1 MYTPD
6 YKMVGDN
13 QYVGII
19 KENNKT
25 IMMSNTKKKSA
36 TDALRH
42 AEAYIHEH
50 YMHELNDKTLKCKY
64 SCIIFMMLTVFVF
77 LRNLLIPTVTN
88 VVVILSAVAG
98 SVMAV
103 ISACFG
109 VLWWSSYCEYRTL
122 VESYEVIQPNFF
134 DREK

>member
-25 IMMSNTKKKSA
+25 IMMSNAKKKSA
-36 TDALRH
+36 TEALRH

-50 YMHELNDKTLKCKY
+50 YMHEMNDKMLRCKY
-64 SCIIFMMLTVFVF
+64 SCILFVALTVFVF
-77 LRNLLIPTVTN
+77 LRSLLIPVVTN
-88 VVVILSAVAG
+88 VVVVLSAVAG
-98 SVMAV
+98 SVLAL

-109 VLWWSSYCEYRTL
+109 VLWWTSYYECRTL
-122 VESYEVIQPNFF
+122 VESYDIIPQSFF
-134 DREK
+134 DKS

>member
-25 IMMSNTKKKSA
+25 IMMGNAKKKSA
-36 TDALRH
+36 TEALRH

-50 YMHELNDKTLKCKY
+50 YMHELNDKILKCKY
-64 SCIIFMMLTVFVF
+64 SCIIFVMLTVFMF
-77 LRNLLIPTVTN
+77 LRSLLIPTVTN
-88 VVVILSAVAG
+88 VVIVLSAVAG
-98 SVMAV
+98 VALAV

-109 VLWWSSYCEYRTL
+109 VLWWTSYYEYRTL
-122 VESYEVIQPNFF
+122 VESYDFIPQNFF
-134 DREK
+134 DR

>member
-13 QYVGII
+13 RYVGII

-25 IMMSNTKKKSA
+25 IMMSNVKKKSA
-36 TDALRH
+36 TEALRH

-50 YMHELNDKTLKCKY
+50 YMHEMNDKALKCKY
-64 SCIIFMMLTVFVF
+64 SCIIFVMLTVFML
-77 LRNLLIPTVTN
+77 LRSLLIPTVTD
-88 VVVILSAVAG
+88 VVIVLSAVAG
-98 SVMAV
+98 VALAV

-109 VLWWSSYCEYRTL
+109 VLWWTSYYEYRTL
-122 VESYEVIQPNFF
+122 IESYDVLPPSFF
-134 DREK
+134 DRS

>member
-25 IMMSNTKKKSA
+25 IMMSNAKKKSA
-36 TDALRH
+36 TEALRH

-50 YMHELNDKTLKCKY
+50 YMHEMNDKMLRCKY
-64 SCIIFMMLTVFVF
+64 SCIIFVVLTVFVF
-77 LRNLLIPTVTN
+77 LRSLLIPTVTD
-88 VVVILSAVAG
+88 VVIVLSAVAG
-98 SVMAV
+98 VALAV
-103 ISACFG
+103 ISAYFG
-109 VLWWSSYCEYRTL
+109 VLWWTSYYEYRTL
-122 VESYEVIQPNFF
+122 VESYDVLPPSFF
-134 DREK
+134 DRA

>member
-25 IMMSNTKKKSA
+25 IMMSNAKKKSA
-36 TDALRH
+36 IEALRH

-50 YMHELNDKTLKCKY
+50 YMHEMNDKMLRCKY
-64 SCIIFMMLTVFVF
+64 SCIIFMMLTIFVF
-77 LRNLLIPTVTN
+77 LRSLLIPVVTN
-88 VVVILSAVAG
+88 VVIVLSAVAG
-98 SVMAV
+98 SVLAV

-109 VLWWSSYCEYRTL
+109 VLWWTSCYEYRTL
-122 VESYEVIQPNFF
+122 VESYDIIPPSFF
-134 DREK
+134 DKS

>member
-25 IMMSNTKKKSA
+25 IMMSNAKKKSA
-36 TDALRH
+36 TEALRH

-50 YMHELNDKTLKCKY
+50 YMHEMNDKMQRCKY
-64 SCIIFMMLTVFVF
+64 SCILFVALTVFVF
-77 LRNLLIPTVTN
+77 LRSLLIPTVTN

-98 SVMAV
+98 SVLAV

-109 VLWWSSYCEYRTL
+109 VLWWTSYYEYRTL
-122 VESYEVIQPNFF
+122 VESYDVLPPSFF
-134 DREK
+134 DRT

>member
-13 QYVGII
+13 QNVGII

-25 IMMSNTKKKSA
+25 IMMGNAKKKSA
-36 TDALRH
+36 TEALRH

-50 YMHELNDKTLKCKY
+50 YMHELNDKILKCKY
-64 SCIIFMMLTVFVF
+64 SCIIFVMLTVFMF
-77 LRNLLIPTVTN
+77 LRSLLIPTVTN
-88 VVVILSAVAG
+88 VVIVLSAVAG
-98 SVMAV
+98 VALAV

-109 VLWWSSYCEYRTL
+109 VLWWTSYYEYRTL
-122 VESYEVIQPNFF
+122 VESYDFIPQNFF
-134 DREK
+134 DR

>member
-19 KENNKT
+19 KEKNKT
-25 IMMSNTKKKSA
+25 IMMSNVKKKSA
-36 TDALRH
+36 TEALRH

-50 YMHELNDKTLKCKY
+50 YMHELNDKALKCKY
-64 SCIIFMMLTVFVF
+64 SCIIFVLLTVFVF
-77 LRNLLIPTVTN
+77 LRSLLIPVVTN
-88 VVVILSAVAG
+88 VVVVLSAVAG
-98 SVMAV
+98 SVLAV

-109 VLWWSSYCEYRTL
+109 VLWWTSYYEYRTL
-122 VESYEVIQPNFF
+122 VESYDVLPPSFF
-134 DREK
+134 DKS